1 MTRIAVARLWFEG
14 NRFAPSVT
22 TRADFERREW
32 RTGEAALAASAGT
45 ATELAAVVD
54 AAAARPGW
62 RLEALRCASALPG
75 GPIDESVFS
84 QWLDEVLHGLRRLR
98 PDGVYLSLHGA
109 AITTARDTPETDVLR
124 AVRSAVG
131 DVPVVASFDL
141 HGNLDP
147 TLAQWLDFATVYRTY
162 PHVDMRETA
171 TRALDA
177 LAAMLDGAARP
188 VGAIVPAG
196 HVLPSFNMR
205 TDDDPMRGLLARAR
219 AAEDTPVDGGRV
231 LEVSLFGGFPYADTV
246 HTGGSVMAWVR
257 PDHDGHGGSGSGDA
271 RARAHAAAHAIAQTM
286 ATAMADRAPA
296 FEPRLLSA
304 RDGLLRA
311 LAAPPGLVA
320 VTDPADNPLS
330 GGAADTPGLFAAL
343 LALRREPGGP
353 VNRLP
358 AGAVAF
364 ACFADPPLVARA
376 TNAGAGSVLDV
387 ALGATRGAAFGAAV
401 PARARVLRITD
412 GRFVNTGP
420 MERGAPVDVGRS
432 VVLDVE
438 GILTVVCEA
447 PGPCNDPGFFALHGI
462 LPEATRLLC
471 VKAKNHFR
479 AAFAPLCRT
488 IVDVDCPGPAAADL
502 RMLPFA
508 RARLAMRG

>member
-14 NRFAPSVT
+14 NRFAPSAT

-32 RTGEAALAASAGT
+32 RTGDAALAAAAGT

-62 RLEALRCASALPG
+62 RVEALRCASALPG
-75 GPIDESVFS
+75 GPIDEAVFTA
-84 QWLDEVLHGLRRLR
+84 WLDEVLDGLRRRR

-109 AITTARDTPETDVLR
+109 AITTTRDTPESDALR
-124 AVRSAVG
+124 AVRGAVG
-131 DVPVVASFDL
+131 DRPVVASFDL

-147 TLAQWLDFATVYRTY
+147 AIAQWLDFGTVYRTH
-162 PHVDMRETA
+162 PHVDMRQA
-171 TRALDA
+171 GARALDT
-177 LAAMLDGAARP
+177 LAEMLDGAARP
-188 VGAIVPAG
+188 VGAIVPTG

-205 TDDDPMRGLLARAR
+205 TDDEPMRGLLARAR
-219 AAEDTPVDGGRV
+219 AVEDTPVDGGRL
-231 LEVSLFGGFPYADTV
+231 LEVSLFGGFPYADTA
-246 HTGGSVMAWVR
+246 HTGASVMVWVR
-257 PDHDGHGGSGSGDA
+257 PDGSAGSRGRASAAAQANA
-271 RARAHAAAHAIAQTM
+271 RAL
-286 ATAMADRAPA
+286 ATAMAERAPA
-296 FEPRLLSA
+296 FEPRLLAA

-343 LALRREPGGP
+343 LALRREPGSA
-353 VNRLP
+353 VHRLP
-358 AGAVAF
+358 AGTIAF

-376 TNAGAGSVLDV
+376 TDAGAGAMLDLT
-387 ALGATRGAAFGAAV
+387 LGATRGDRFGAAV
-401 PARARVLRITD
+401 PVRARVLRTTD

-432 VVLDVE
+432 VVLEVD
-438 GILTVVCEA
+438 GIATVVCEA

-462 LPEATRLLC
+462 EPEATRLLC

-479 AAFAPLCRT
+479 AAFAPLCRL

-502 RMLPFA
+502 RSLPFT
-508 RARLAMRG
+508 RVRLAPRG